1 MQKLDIAASE
11 RCLGQAE
18 PTEHPVCALDGGT
31 RAEWHTLCLAL
42 GLAGIYKLPSNL
54 VLTATRT
61 G

>member
-1 MQKLDIAASE
+1 M
-11 RCLGQAE
+11 
-18 PTEHPVCALDGGT
+18 CALDGGT

-54 VLTATRT
+54 VLTAIRT